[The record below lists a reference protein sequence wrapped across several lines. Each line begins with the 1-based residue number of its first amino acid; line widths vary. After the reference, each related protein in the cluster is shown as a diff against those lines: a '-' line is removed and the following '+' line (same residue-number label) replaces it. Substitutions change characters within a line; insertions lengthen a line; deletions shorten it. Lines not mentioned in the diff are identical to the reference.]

1 MKRNF
6 RRQSGQAQM
15 KPRGQRKTS
24 AYAQQDIRLPRAG
37 NWIECACSDG
47 STCRGHWW
55 NVIVPEQ
62 GYLSC
67 SCCPD
72 VEEDMVKIW

>member
-6 RRQSGQAQM
+6 RRQSG
-15 KPRGQRKTS
+15 RTTSGSRKSS
-24 AYAQQDIRLPRAG
+24 ASCAMGDARAG
-37 NWIECACSDG
+37 IWIECVCSDG

-55 NVIVPEQ
+55 NVIYPEQ

-67 SCCPD
+67 SCCSD
-72 VEEDMVKIW
+72 VDEDMVKIW